1 MSKSREFKFLGA
13 LSLNS
18 VTDGDSS
25 SKSTFCSSEE
35 AVDAVEKL

>member
-18 VTDGDSS
+18 VTDGDRS
-25 SKSTFCSSEE
+25 SKRTFCSSE
-35 AVDAVEKL
+35 AGVDAVEKF